1 MRFAID
7 TAERAVVQQP
17 RLNRAAFPSLSLALS
32 SRDEILK
39 SIDDRFKQVVSS
51 KEAIKKGVTCDKFNT
66 RKDLRQALAR

>member
-17 RLNRAAFPSLSLALS
+17 RLNRGGFPSLSLALS
-32 SRDEILK
+32 SRDEIPK

-51 KEAIKKGVTCDKFNT
+51 REAIKKGVTCETFNT